1 MSLHSNKTSS
11 TGTEITLKGGRKGWE
26 SEILRKC
33 YKVLKN
39 ACHLAKKIEK
49 VSSIHRTWSSQNTG
63 GVTERWLSSAPSH
76 QLLQIENEPDYSWYP
91 DKRGNQEIC

>member
-1 MSLHSNKTSS
+1 MSLHSSKTGS

-39 ACHLAKKIEK
+39 ACHLAKKIK
-49 VSSIHRTWSSQNTG
+49 
-63 GVTERWLSSAPSH
+63 
-76 QLLQIENEPDYSWYP
+76 
-91 DKRGNQEIC
+91 QEIHVKMIYNLTTFI